1 MLFHSV
7 GLRSFIRSTIV
18 ELLGA
23 KSSEKQCLML
33 SGFGEKELKKEKYY
47 NIYEIEVSDNAKT
60 IVAAAKLLVKG
71 F

>member
-1 MLFHSV
+1 M
-7 GLRSFIRSTIV
+7 IV

-23 KSSEKQCLML
+23 KSSEKQRLML
-33 SGFGEKELKKEKYY
+33 SGFGEEELKEKYY